1 MTKAMA
7 ILLPR
12 MIFARYLLAS
22 VCALACDFLVFL
34 GMSRAGVWPMGAA
47 AMGYCAG
54 LLLHWLLSV
63 RFVFLRDGDASPAQC
78 AGFALSALVGLAVT
92 TLLVGGFTA
101 LGLPPATA
109 RALAVPVSF
118 LAVYAIRRYG
128 VFARA

>member
-1 MTKAMA
+1 MALLLTRMT
-7 ILLPR
+7 
-12 MIFARYLLAS
+12 FARYLLAS

-34 GMSRAGVWPMGAA
+34 GMSGAGLWPMGAA

-63 RFVFLRDGDASPAQC
+63 RFVFLRDSAASPAQC

-92 TLLVGGFTA
+92 TLIVGGLST

-109 RALAVPVSF
+109 KALAVPVSF
-118 LAVYAIRRYG
+118 IAVYTIRRYG